1 MEIVR
6 ETAEEPRPPSWLE
19 AVPGPR
25 EWQEDLQ
32 SLQRTLR
39 ALQKLMRETRDGR
52 DLTFHFDNPY
62 LVPCWQVKGC
72 TLTACPCYGKPAM
85 RCWQAAGTHCA
96 GQVGGLFA
104 RRLEACEACEVYRRA
119 TPTPVL
125 AVNEAFDN
133 MMHRVH
139 LEHLDLVEARRAS
152 EDASRAKSTF
162 LGTMSHE
169 LRTPLHG
176 ILALANLTLGTDL
189 GPEQRENL
197 SLILQSGEGLLAM
210 LSDIVEFTAI
220 EAGKIQLED
229 ADFDLPLAVHSA
241 IARHAPQACDKGIEV
256 ACRIGTD
263 VPRRVRGDRG
273 RLEQALAHLVGNAV
287 KFTASGEVVVEVLLE
302 ETAPDGPRLRFEVSD
317 TGIGI
322 PADQIE
328 RIFQPFTQVDS
339 SMSRRFE
346 GIGLGLAIARRLAEV
361 LGGHIDVEST
371 EGKGSKFSFT
381 ARFASGLPAL
391 DFAGG
396 PAPPEARS
404 EAPEPCSTPTEPC
417 SEASEPCSAASEP
430 CSAAT

>member
-6 ETAEEPRPPSWLE
+6 ESVEESRPPSWIE
-19 AVPGPR
+19 AVAGPR

-39 ALQKLMRETRDGR
+39 ALQKLMREAHDGR
-52 DLTFHFDNPY
+52 DLTFHFDNPC
-62 LVPCWQVKGC
+62 LVPCWQLKGC
-72 TLTACPCYGKPAM
+72 TLTACPCHGKPAM

-162 LGTMSHE
+162 LGAMSHE

-229 ADFDLPLAVHSA
+229 VDFDLPLAVHSA

-256 ACRIGTD
+256 ACRIGAD

-287 KFTASGEVVVEVLLE
+287 KFTASGEVVVEVALE
-302 ETAPDGPRLRFEVSD
+302 VLREEAARDSLRLRFDVSD

-322 PADQIE
+322 PADQLE
-328 RIFQPFTQVDS
+328 RIFHPFTQVDS

-346 GIGLGLAIARRLAEV
+346 GIGLGLAITSRLAEV
-361 LGGHIDVEST
+361 LGGRITVEST

-381 ARFASGLPAL
+381 ARFASELPAL
-391 DFAGG
+391 DCADG
-396 PAPPEARS
+396 PARA
-404 EAPEPCSTPTEPC
+404 EPCSTPPEPC
-417 SEASEPCSAASEP
+417 SSAIGSP
-430 CSAAT
+430 LLQR